1 MLARASL
8 RAAVVA
14 VDPSFVNFT
23 ISALAIVAANRS
35 AQSSSIF
42 AGRVKLVPRVEHLS
56 HGIDHLG

>member
-8 RAAVVA
+8 SAAVVA
-14 VDPSFVNFT
+14 VDPSLVNFT

-42 AGRVKLVPRVEHLS
+42 AGRVKFVPSVE
-56 HGIDHLG
+56 